1 MLSKLITLSSHLS
14 ESENAI
20 LKHQD
25 WVETLH
31 HQESTQVSL
40 QVPHNLYLPSWGQSI
55 LSLLLAQ
62 LLFGGC

>member
-20 LKHQD
+20 LKHQY

-31 HQESTQVSL
+31 HQESRQISL
-40 QVPHNLYLPSWGQSI
+40 RVPHNIEAVSYQHSALT
-55 LSLLLAQ
+55 LAT
-62 LLFGGC
+62 F